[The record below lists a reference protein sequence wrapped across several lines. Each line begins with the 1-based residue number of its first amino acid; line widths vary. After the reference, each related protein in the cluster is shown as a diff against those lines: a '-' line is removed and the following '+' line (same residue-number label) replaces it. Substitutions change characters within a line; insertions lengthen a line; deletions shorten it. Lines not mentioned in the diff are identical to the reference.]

1 MHTVKVQDFSFIYY
15 FRFQSYA
22 SENSGSYYNTLSFD
36 PVRLISYS
44 ALISLILNLA
54 VSIAGIICE
63 KLGVLC
69 PADGYSADHAEVYL
83 DAVDFVSIR

>member
-1 MHTVKVQDFSFIYY
+1 MMRCFDFSDV
-15 FRFQSYA
+15 SDL
-22 SENSGSYYNTLSFD
+22 G
-36 PVRLISYS
+36 
-44 ALISLILNLA
+44 LA

-69 PADGYSADHAEVYL
+69 PADGYSVHHAEVYL